1 MRCALVR
8 REASAS
14 RVLCSSAA
22 SRRSVRSAGRR
33 SLSKGQLR
41 RRRDG
46 ELDIA
51 GACWLWLVV
60 CRAVSDSSSCN
71 HKCMFMHIYNI
82 YECSLGFGNSR
93 GSLKCQ
99 KQLKHRAATV
109 LAKGEL

>member
-8 REASAS
+8 HEASAS
-14 RVLCSSAA
+14 RVLCSIAA
-22 SRRSVRSAGRR
+22 SRRSVRSVGRR

-82 YECSLGFGNSR
+82 YMSVVWFWEFQG
-93 GSLKCQ
+93 
-99 KQLKHRAATV
+99 
-109 LAKGEL
+109 